1 MEMEAVFNVVLALVL
16 GIEPNH
22 GPNLDYIDSSVPL
35 RERHIA
41 RWVAIGHCNRSMS
54 PESAVMM
61 AASEGFGWP
70 FAAVSDVWMGLY
82 FSYLDDVSRC
92 QELAREMIASPEWR
106 DLPWQES

>member
-1 MEMEAVFNVVLALVL
+1 
-16 GIEPNH
+16 
-22 GPNLDYIDSSVPL
+22 
-35 RERHIA
+35 
-41 RWVAIGHCNRSMS
+41 
-54 PESAVMM
+54 MM